1 MLVDKFR
8 KLGFDIDNR
17 VEIRENEQYGK
28 HICAFKTIEKGDFES
43 STNKNHRLWTDNSP
57 LIIAL
62 MLSNNSHQVHLTH
75 F

>member
-28 HICAFKTIEKGDFES
+28 HICAFKTIEKGNFQS
-43 STNKNHRLWTDNSP
+43 STNENHRL
-57 LIIAL
+57 
-62 MLSNNSHQVHLTH
+62 
-75 F
+75 